1 MGLPRTLAAAC
12 PQSEKRT
19 PGGSRPRMRRAQR
32 ERGGR
37 AAQVAAK
44 EAELGAAV
52 AEERELLLLAFRLF
66 RDVLTAGHAEL
77 DAARAAAAAAAAAAA
92 SAAADAAMAAAGE
105 PAAEVADGSGGGGG
119 GTGAAAAAAAAETE
133 AERAAWFAFTAMSL
147 RAFARRYCAAA
158 APLAARLEADIFA
171 GPAVPAEVRAAVHEG
186 LHF

>member
-1 MGLPRTLAAAC
+1 
-12 PQSEKRT
+12 
-19 PGGSRPRMRRAQR
+19 MRRAHC
-32 ERGGR
+32 ERAGC

-52 AEERELLLLAFRLF
+52 AEELELLLLAFSLF

-77 DAARAAAAAAAAAAA
+77 DAARAASAAAAAAAA

-105 PAAEVADGSGGGGG
+105 PAAEEADGGGGSGGGA
-119 GTGAAAAAAAAETE
+119 GAAAAAAAEAE

-158 APLAARLEADIFA
+158 APLAAQLEADIFA
-171 GPAVPAEVRAAVHEG
+171 GPAVPAEVRAALHEG